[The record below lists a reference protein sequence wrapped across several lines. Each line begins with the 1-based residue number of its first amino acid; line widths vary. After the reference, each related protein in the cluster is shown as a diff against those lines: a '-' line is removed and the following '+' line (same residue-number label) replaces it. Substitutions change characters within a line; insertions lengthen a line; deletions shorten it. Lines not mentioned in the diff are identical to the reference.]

1 MFQLYARRCLAYG
14 FDSGGDQGACGRQYR
29 SGKMHKPPC
38 DLTGGYCTSAGSAY
52 PWHAVKRFVQE
63 NQGLMRRMYGDQS
76 HGQVLKAEFDDSDNS
91 FKSRKMWAKQQFD
104 FNLDNDLNRE
114 GFDARYLK
122 EEDFSNDDVL
132 NTKFVYSEEPS
143 ISIKLADLRTA
154 PHFRPATH
162 RSTTTTESTKATITT
177 EETITE
183 TETTT
188 IESTTDTTTN
198 QNLKTDTSSK
208 TTNTIITESSTNQE
222 ENNKMEETVLFQDM
236 EAEESKNNQKVHVD
250 YQMKGV

>member
-1 MFQLYARRCLAYG
+1 MLQLYARRCLSYG

-29 SGKMHKPPC
+29 AGKMHKPPC
-38 DLTGGYCTSAGSAY
+38 DLTGGYCTSAGSTY

-76 HGQVLKAEFDDSDNS
+76 HEQVLKAEFDDSDNS
-91 FKSRKMWAKQQFD
+91 FKSRKAWAKQQFD
-104 FNLDNDLNRE
+104 FNLDNELNRE

-122 EEDFSNDDVL
+122 EDDFSNDDVL
-132 NTKFVYSEEPS
+132 NTKFVYSEQPS
-143 ISIKLADLRTA
+143 ISIKIADLRTA
-154 PHFRPATH
+154 PHFRPATQH
-162 RSTTTTESTKATITT
+162 KTTTTTEPTKDTTTT
-177 EETITE
+177 EEIMTE

-198 QNLKTDTSSK
+198 QNFKTETNSKTDNS
-208 TTNTIITESSTNQE
+208 ITESSTNQE
-222 ENNKMEETVLFQDM
+222 EINKMEGAILFQDM
-236 EAEESKNNQKVHVD
+236 EAEETKNNQKVHVN

>member
-1 MFQLYARRCLAYG
+1 
-14 FDSGGDQGACGRQYR
+14 
-29 SGKMHKPPC
+29 MHKPPC

-143 ISIKLADLRTA
+143 ITLKLADLRTA

-162 RSTTTTESTKATITT
+162 RSTTTESTKATITT

-198 QNLKTDTSSK
+198 QNFKTDTISK

-222 ENNKMEETVLFQDM
+222 ENNKMEGTVLFQDM
-236 EAEESKNNQKVHVD
+236 EAEETKNNQKVHVNH
-250 YQMKGV
+250 QMKGV